1 MQLTFQGKP
10 VTLIKDPVQKGN
22 KLPEFTIVKNDLQP
36 IRLKDKTGVRIFL
49 SVPSLDTGVCS
60 LEVENFIHILEAY
73 NDVDCYCVSMDLPF
87 ALDRW
92 CQSKQNSRI
101 VTASDYKDREF
112 AKATGLYIEE
122 IGLLARACIVINADN
137 EITYMEVVKEISEEP
152 NYDAVLNA
160 ISFLS

>member
-1 MQLTFQGKP
+1 
-10 VTLIKDPVQKGN
+10 
-22 KLPEFTIVKNDLQP
+22 
-36 IRLKDKTGVRIFL
+36 
-49 SVPSLDTGVCS
+49 
-60 LEVENFIHILEAY
+60 
-73 NDVDCYCVSMDLPF
+73 MDLPF

-92 CQSKQNSRI
+92 CQSKQNSRVI
-101 VTASDYKDREF
+101 TASDYKDREF
-112 AKATGLYIEE
+112 AKATGLYIQE